1 MANKTT
7 LQLIANNTAGKSV
20 TTNIQYV
27 NPTAQP
33 SQLRQ
38 FAEKIN
44 NLTKNTLINTNKID
58 VTGLYGASDKQIAS
72 ITLEKTSDTLANVK
86 ASGMMYNVSFTFT
99 SDATPYAYAD
109 ADTNYVQVI
118 SPSESPRIS
127 IIPYANQANNY
138 AAGTIIVRV
147 EETENYTAAEATF
160 TITE

>member
-38 FAEKIN
+38 LAEKIN

-86 ASGMMYNVSFTFT
+86 ASSMVYNVNFTFT

-109 ADTNYVQVI
+109 TNYVQVI
-118 SPSESPRIS
+118 DPSENPRIS
-127 IIPYANQANNY
+127 VIPYANQTNNY

-147 EETENYTAAEATF
+147 DETENYTAAEATF